1 MEKYYIDNF
10 DINKIKNK
18 CTNTYTERNILTH
31 YGIIKIIKDQ
41 YALYKLIEKP
51 ITLIENFVN
60 NNNAYIDHSYFKK
73 DKIVYNIPLEH
84 TFVNITYKKYKL
96 DKNIYFVK
104 EIINNNVV
112 DYYFLA
118 NCNIDFFQH
127 FIYVL

>member
-1 MEKYYIDNF
+1 MP
-10 DINKIKNK
+10 KN
-18 CTNTYTERNILTH
+18 E
-31 YGIIKIIKDQ
+31 
-41 YALYKLIEKP
+41 LYKAESKEIALDIRERIKTLQCFLIERTDGVNIVTHQNSKP
-51 ITLIENFVN
+51 F
-60 NNNAYIDHSYFKK
+60 
-73 DKIVYNIPLEH
+73 PLEH